1 MNENEIVLNA
11 PAKLNLSLKVVGKK
25 DDGYHLIS
33 SHVIFLDLKDFIIL
47 KKAKENNVFISG
59 PMSKKISLKNNEN
72 LAIKALKLMQEK
84 AFANEFYNIY
94 LEKNIPVAAGLGGG
108 SADAAAIIRYFIRK
122 IPVGETKK
130 KRALLLSLGSD
141 VPACYYSKPMQIS
154 GVGENI
160 NIIRNYNK
168 KHLTEIGI
176 VLVNPNISIS
186 TKEVFSK
193 LKFDPKK
200 KSFPIISN
208 LNSLDGAL
216 KALQYGNDLLHV
228 TREICPEISKIL
240 THLNNLQGCRGV
252 GMSGSGPTCFALFD
266 CKSIALSAI
275 NEIHVKNLFEKSW
288 TWCGGL
294 YNQNINF

>member
-122 IPVGETKK
+122 I
-130 KRALLLSLGSD
+130 
-141 VPACYYSKPMQIS
+141 
-154 GVGENI
+154 
-160 NIIRNYNK
+160 
-168 KHLTEIGI
+168 
-176 VLVNPNISIS
+176 
-186 TKEVFSK
+186 
-193 LKFDPKK
+193 
-200 KSFPIISN
+200 
-208 LNSLDGAL
+208 
-216 KALQYGNDLLHV
+216 
-228 TREICPEISKIL
+228 
-240 THLNNLQGCRGV
+240 
-252 GMSGSGPTCFALFD
+252 
-266 CKSIALSAI
+266 
-275 NEIHVKNLFEKSW
+275 
-288 TWCGGL
+288 
-294 YNQNINF
+294 